1 MRQVE
6 YVGFGWKKVLLDD
19 HHVSVRDYSFK
30 LKKEVASWLRKYKSG
45 GYYHI
50 QHPQEE
56 FNYPAL
62 IYFSKAQDAMMF
74 KLMWG

>member
-19 HHVSVRDYSFK
+19 RQAIVSTYSLK
-30 LKKEVASWLRKYKSG
+30 LKKEVVTWLRKYKSG
-45 GYYHI
+45 GYYYL
-50 QHPQEE
+50 QSPQEP
-56 FNYPAL
+56 FDHPAV
-62 IYFSKAQDAMMF
+62 IHFSKPQDAMMF